1 MPKDYRPK
9 WMMLFIFNGSDVV
22 VLVV

>member
-9 WMMLFIFNGSDVV
+9 GMMLFIFNGSDVV